1 MTRKC
6 TLFVVV
12 ITLSGTAFAKD
23 NLQIAFVDSF
33 KAMRDCKDG
42 QVVGKELDAMRDKFS
57 KEIQQEAQKIAKEEA
72 DLKAKIAA
80 LEAQASAL
88 KPEAYAR
95 EQQSL
100 AKDDRHIKKMKEEL
114 QEGVRDKE
122 ETIKVVMQQKT
133 EELAGKIEEGIITV
147 AKEKGVDAVIDKM
160 TGRVMYTKEDNT
172 GDITTATIACVDKK
186 SILIA
191 AGAGKKDEKIVV
203 AGQKS
208 EKSKIAPAA

>member
-1 MTRKC
+1 MTKKC

-12 ITLSGTAFAKD
+12 ITLTSSAFAKD

-42 QVVGKELDAMRDKFS
+42 QVIGKELDTMRDKFS
-57 KEIQQEAQKIAKEEA
+57 KEIQQEAQKIAKEDGE
-72 DLKAKIAA
+72 LKSKVAA
-80 LEAQASAL
+80 LEAQASTL

-95 EQQSL
+95 EKQQL
-100 AKDDRHIKKMKEEL
+100 TKENRRIDKLKQEL
-114 QEGVRDKE
+114 EEAVREKE

-133 EELAGKIEEGIITV
+133 EELAVKIEEGIVTV

-186 SILIA
+186 SIMIA
-191 AGAGKKDEKIVV
+191 AGASKKDEKIVV
-203 AGQKS
+203 AGQKN